1 MRATDDDTTS
11 NDAPT
16 GSAGDA
22 DSGRDMRTDGGTDDG
37 NDARTDGGTNDET
50 VFTRTSDVP
59 TLTRREKARRTFDR
73 RIYAPLAVLVRDW
86 RAVVGGTILVTFL
99 LTGLVAWISAS
110 NWWLLESVVLVEQP
124 SVMEGPIFTPPF
136 QSMEYPLGTGVMG
149 KSIFEQL
156 VHAAPAMIQMIL
168 AGALLSV
175 TIGTLIGTV
184 AGYRG
189 GAIDKVLMSLT
200 DVVLTIP
207 GIALIIVLAAIW
219 EPRSPLVVGL
229 LLGIDNWP
237 RLARTIRS
245 EVLSV
250 REESFTEASRIMG
263 LSQVT
268 ILRRD
273 IISNL
278 MPYISINFA
287 NGARTII
294 FESVALY
301 FLGILPFTTLNWGV
315 MMNEAY
321 NGADLTNPAQ
331 LHWLFAP
338 MLTIAVVS
346 LGFILFAQGLDRIF
360 NVRLRARHES
370 TTADAESQ

>member
-1 MRATDDDTTS
+1 
-11 NDAPT
+11 
-16 GSAGDA
+16 
-22 DSGRDMRTDGGTDDG
+22 MRTDGGLDDG
-37 NDARTDGGTNDET
+37 SDARTDGGTNDET

-73 RIYAPLAVLVRDW
+73 RIYAPMAVLVRDW

-99 LTGLVAWISAS
+99 LTGLVAWISSS

-124 SVMEGPIFTPPF
+124 TVMEGPIFTPPF

-263 LSQVT
+263 LSQTT